1 MAARQVL
8 SFEQVRSRAL
18 EYLPAE
24 SIGIID
30 DAYRFAAEAH
40 AGQRRKSGEPYVEH
54 PVAAA
59 LILTDLRLDQHAIAA
74 AILHDVP
81 EDCGV
86 AISDLEKQF
95 GAEVA
100 SLVDGVTKLSKVTS
114 IAHDGRNPA
123 KAGEEVGQAE
133 NLRKMLIAMAEDVR
147 VVLIKLADRL
157 HNMRTLAALPPPRQR
172 AIAQE
177 TMEIFA
183 PLAGRLG
190 IYQIKSELE
199 DLAFS
204 YLEPE
209 KYREIKELVAT
220 RRAAGEQYLSRVIQK
235 LRRALEEATITAD
248 VSGRTKHLYSVYRK
262 MRAYETIGRQFDDI
276 YDLLAVRVLVETVPE
291 CYNALGVVHTLWHPV
306 PGQFDDYIANP
317 KQSMYQSLHTTVI
330 AEEGKP
336 LEIQIRTHEM
346 HRVAEY
352 GIAAHWRYKEGSRKP
367 DIAFEE
373 RVAWLRQLLEWQK
386 EVRGAQEFV
395 DSVKTDLFR
404 DQVFVYTPRGEIKD
418 LPAGATPLDFAYRI
432 HTDLGHRC
440 IGAKVNGRLVP
451 LNTPLKNGDQVEI
464 IAPRSGRGPS
474 RDWLNPNLGYIKT
487 SHAREKIR
495 QWFRRQERADN
506 LERGRELLEKELKR
520 LAIQK
525 PLEEIAKLFKY
536 DKVDEFLVAIGVGEV
551 NPGQIAVKVATAEPR
566 PVTLPISPKRD
577 GNPPSGGVA
586 VMGVGDLVT
595 TMARCCSPVP
605 GDVIVGYIT
614 RFRGVTVHRA
624 DCPNIRNPAE
634 PERIVRVDWMLG
646 KDQVFPARVRVDAW
660 DRVGLLRDVTAVIAG
675 ENINMSAV
683 HTESSPDGTATISM
697 KIETTGIEQLSRVL
711 GKLEAIRG
719 IITVSREVG

>member
-1 MAARQVL
+1 M

-18 EYLPAE
+18 QYLPAE
-24 SIGIID
+24 SLGVID
-30 DAYRFAAEAH
+30 DAYQFAAIAH
-40 AGQRRKSGEPYVEH
+40 DGQRRKSGEPYLEH

-59 LILTDLRLDQHAIAA
+59 LILTDLHLDPSAIAA

-86 AISDLEKQF
+86 PIGEIEKRF
-95 GAEVA
+95 GPEVA

-114 IAHDGRNPA
+114 LAHDGRNPA
-123 KAGEEVGQAE
+123 KAGEEVVQAE
-133 NLRKMLIAMAEDVR
+133 NLRKMLIAMAEDIR

-157 HNMRTLAALPPPRQR
+157 HNMRTLSALPPERQR

-209 KYREIKELVAT
+209 NYREIAQLVAK
-220 RRAAGEQYLSRVIQK
+220 RRAAGEQYISRVIQK
-235 LRRALEEATITAD
+235 LRRALEEATIKAE
-248 VSGRTKHLYSVYRK
+248 VSGRPKHLYSVYRK
-262 MRAYETIGRQFDDI
+262 MRAYEAIGRQFDDI
-276 YDLLAVRVLVETVPE
+276 HDLLAVRVLVDTVPD
-291 CYNALGVVHTLWHPV
+291 CYHALGVVHTLWHPV

-330 AEEGKP
+330 AEEGRP

-367 DIAFEE
+367 DIKFEE

-440 IGAKVNGRLVP
+440 VGAKVNGRLVP
-451 LNTPLKNGDQVEI
+451 LNTPLKNGDIVEI
-464 IAPRSGRGPS
+464 IAPKSGRGPS
-474 RDWLNPNLGYIKT
+474 RDWLNPNLGYVKT

-520 LAIQK
+520 LALHK
-525 PLEEIAKLFKY
+525 PLDEIAKLFKY
-536 DKVDEFLVAIGVGEV
+536 DKVDDFLVAIGIGEV
-551 NPGQIAVKVATAEPR
+551 NPGQIAVKIATAEPR
-566 PVTLPISPKRD
+566 PMTLPVSPKR
-577 GNPPSGGVA
+577 GGAAPSGGVA
-586 VMGVGDLVT
+586 VLGVGDLVT
-595 TMARCCSPVP
+595 TLARCCSPVP

-624 DCPNIRNPAE
+624 DCPNVRNPAE

-646 KDQVFPARVRVDAW
+646 KDQVFPVRVRVDAW
-660 DRVGLLRDVTAVIAG
+660 DRVGLLSDVTAVIAG
-675 ENINMSAV
+675 EAINMSAV

-697 KIETTGIEQLSRVL
+697 KLETSGIEQLSRVL
-711 GKLEAIRG
+711 GKLEAIKG
-719 IITVSREVG
+719 VLTVSREAG

>member
-1 MAARQVL
+1 M
-8 SFEQVRSRAL
+8 SFEQVRTRAL
-18 EYLPAE
+18 QYLPADSLGVIE
-24 SIGIID
+24 S
-30 DAYRFAAEAH
+30 AYQFAAAAH
-40 AGQRRKSGEPYVEH
+40 DGQLRKTGEPYLVH

-59 LILTDLRLDQHAIAA
+59 LILTDLRLDQDAIAA

-86 AISDLEKQF
+86 PIAEIDKRF
-95 GAEVA
+95 GSEVA

-114 IAHDGRNPA
+114 LAHDGRNPT
-123 KAGEEVGQAE
+123 KAGDELVQAE
-133 NLRKMLIAMAEDVR
+133 NLRKMLIAMAEDMR

-157 HNMRTLAALPPPRQR
+157 HNMRTLAALKPERQR

-209 KYREIKELVAT
+209 RYREIAQLVAQ
-220 RRAAGEQYLSRVIQK
+220 RRAAGEQYISRVIREV
-235 LRRALEEATITAD
+235 RRTLDEAKIVAE
-248 VSGRTKHLYSVYRK
+248 VSGRPKHLYSVSRK
-262 MRAYETIGRQFDDI
+262 MRAYQTIGREFADI
-276 YDLLAVRVLVETVPE
+276 SDLLAIRILVETMPE
-291 CYNALGVVHTLWHPV
+291 CYHALGVVHSLWHPV

-317 KQSMYQSLHTTVI
+317 KQSMYQSLHTAVI
-330 AEEGKP
+330 ALDGQRI
-336 LEIQIRTHEM
+336 EIQIRSHEM
-346 HRVAEY
+346 HHVAEY
-352 GIAAHWRYKEGSRKP
+352 GIAAHWRYKEGGRKA
-367 DIAFEE
+367 DIQFEE
-373 RVAWLRQLLEWQK
+373 RIAWLRQLLEWQK

-440 IGAKVNGRLVP
+440 VGAKVNGRLVS
-451 LNTPLKNGDQVEI
+451 LNTALKNGDIIEI
-464 IAPRSGRGPS
+464 IAPKSGRSPS
-474 RDWLNPNLGYIKT
+474 RDWLNPNLGYVKT

-495 QWFRRQERADN
+495 QWFRRQERAEN
-506 LERGRELLEKELKR
+506 LDRGRELLEKELKR
-520 LAIQK
+520 LALHK
-525 PLEEIAKLFKY
+525 PFDEIAKLFKY
-536 DKVDEFLVAIGVGEV
+536 DKLEDFFVAIGIGEV
-551 NPGQIAVKVATAEPR
+551 NPGTIAVKVATAEPR
-566 PVTLPISPKRD
+566 PITLPLTPKR
-577 GNPPSGGVA
+577 SGAVPIGAVA

-614 RFRGVTVHRA
+614 RFRGVTVHRG
-624 DCPNIRNPAE
+624 DCPNVRNPAE

-646 KDQVFPARVRVDAW
+646 KDQVFPVRIRLDAW
-660 DRVGLLRDVTAVIAG
+660 DRVGLLNDVTAVIAAEG
-675 ENINMSAV
+675 INMNAV
-683 HTESSPDGTATISM
+683 QTESSMDGTATISM
-697 KIETTGIEQLSRVL
+697 KLETSGIEQLSRVL
-711 GKLEAIRG
+711 GKLEAVKG
-719 IITVSREVG
+719 VLGVSREAG

>member
-1 MAARQVL
+1 M
-8 SFEQVRSRAL
+8 SFELLRSRAL
-18 EYLPAE
+18 QYLPPG
-24 SIGIID
+24 SIEIID
-30 DAYRFAAEAH
+30 RAYQFAAVAH
-40 AGQRRKSGEPYVEH
+40 DGQRRKSGEPYLEH

-59 LILTDLRLDQHAIAA
+59 LILTELHLDQNAIAA

-86 AISDLEKQF
+86 PIEEIEQRF
-95 GAEVA
+95 GREVA

-114 IAHDGRNPA
+114 FAHDTRGSA
-123 KAGEEVGQAE
+123 KAGEEVAQAE

-157 HNMRTLAALPPPRQR
+157 HNMRTLWALPPARQR

-190 IYQIKSELE
+190 IYQVKSELE

-209 KYREIKELVAT
+209 KYREIADLVAK

-235 LRRALEEATITAD
+235 LRRALEEATIKGE

-276 YDLLAVRVLVETVPE
+276 YDLLAVRVLVDTVPE
-291 CYNALGVVHTLWHPV
+291 CYHALGVVHTLWHPV

-352 GIAAHWRYKEGSRKP
+352 GIAAHWRYKEGNRKP
-367 DIAFEE
+367 DIKFEE

-440 IGAKVNGRLVP
+440 VGAKVNGRLVP

-464 IAPRSGRGPS
+464 IAPKSSRGPS
-474 RDWLNPNLGYIKT
+474 RDWLNPNLGYVKT

-495 QWFRRQERADN
+495 QWFRRQERAEN

-536 DKVDEFLVAIGVGEV
+536 DKLEDFLVAIGVGEI
-551 NPGQIAVKVATAEPR
+551 NPGQIAVKIAAAEPR
-566 PVTLPISPKRD
+566 PMTLPVTPKRD
-577 GNPPSGGVA
+577 GSAPNGGIA

-595 TMARCCSPVP
+595 TIARCCSPVP

-624 DCPNIRNPAE
+624 DCPNLRNLAE
-634 PERIVRVDWMLG
+634 PERIVRVDWALS
-646 KDQVFPARVRVDAW
+646 KDHVFPARIRVDAW
-660 DRVGLLRDVTAVIAG
+660 DRVGLLSDVTAVIAA

-683 HTESSPDGTATISM
+683 HTESNPDGTATISM
-697 KIETTGIEQLSRVL
+697 KLDTTGIEQLSRVL
-711 GKLEAIRG
+711 GKLEAVKG
-719 IITVSREVG
+719 IITVSRETG

>member
-1 MAARQVL
+1 ML
-8 SFEQVRSRAL
+8 FEQVRSRAL

-24 SIGIID
+24 SIGILD
-30 DAYRFAAEAH
+30 DAYRFAAQKH
-40 AGQRRKSGEPYVEH
+40 DGQRRKSGEPYVEH

-59 LILTDLRLDQHAIAA
+59 LILTDLRLDQNAIAA

-95 GAEVA
+95 GPEVA
-100 SLVDGVTKLSKVTS
+100 NLVDGVTKLSKVTS

-133 NLRKMLIAMAEDVR
+133 NLRKMLIAMAEDIR

-157 HNMRTLAALPPPRQR
+157 HNMRTLSALPPARQR

-209 KYREIKELVAT
+209 KYHEIAELVAT

-276 YDLLAVRVLVETVPE
+276 YDLLAVRVLVDTVPE

-367 DIAFEE
+367 DIKFEE

-440 IGAKVNGRLVP
+440 VGAKVNGRLVP

-566 PVTLPISPKRD
+566 PLTLPASPKRE
-577 GNPPSGGVA
+577 GSAPSGGVA

-605 GDVIVGYIT
+605 GDIIVGYIT

-646 KDQVFPARVRVDAW
+646 DDQVFPARVRVDAW

-719 IITVSREVG
+719 IITVSREAG

>member
-1 MAARQVL
+1 M
-8 SFEQVRSRAL
+8 SIEQVRSRAL
-18 EYLPAE
+18 QYLPAD
-24 SIGIID
+24 SLGVID
-30 DAYRFAAEAH
+30 AAYQFAAVAH
-40 AGQRRKSGEPYVEH
+40 DGQRRKSGEPYLNH

-59 LILTDLRLDQHAIAA
+59 LILTDLHLDPSAIAA

-86 AISDLEKQF
+86 AISDLEKRF
-95 GAEVA
+95 GPEIA

-114 IAHDGRNPA
+114 LAHDGRNPA
-123 KAGEEVGQAE
+123 KAGEEVVQAE
-133 NLRKMLIAMAEDVR
+133 NLRKMLIAMAEDIR

-157 HNMRTLAALPPPRQR
+157 HNMRTLSALPPERQR

-209 KYREIKELVAT
+209 KYREIAELVSR
-220 RRAAGEQYLSRVIQK
+220 RRAAGEQYIARVIHK
-235 LRRALEEATITAD
+235 LRRALEEATIRAE
-248 VSGRTKHLYSVYRK
+248 VSGRQKHLYSVYRK

-291 CYNALGVVHTLWHPV
+291 CYHALGVVHTLWHPV

-336 LEIQIRTHEM
+336 LEIQIRTHQM

-352 GIAAHWRYKEGSRKP
+352 GIAAHWRYKEGGRKS
-367 DIAFEE
+367 DIRFEE

-432 HTDLGHRC
+432 HTDLGHHC
-440 IGAKVNGRLVP
+440 VGAKVNGRLVP
-451 LNTPLKNGDQVEI
+451 LNTPLKNGDIVEI
-464 IAPRSGRGPS
+464 IAPKSGRGPS
-474 RDWLNPNLGYIKT
+474 RDWLNPNLGYVKT

-520 LAIQK
+520 LALQK
-525 PLEEIAKLFKY
+525 PLDEIAKLFKY
-536 DKVDEFLVAIGVGEV
+536 DKVDDFLVAIGIGEV

-566 PVTLPISPKRD
+566 PMTLPVAPKRS
-577 GNPPSGGVA
+577 GAAPVGGVA

-605 GDVIVGYIT
+605 GDLIVGYIT

-624 DCPNIRNPAE
+624 DCPNVRNPAE
-634 PERIVRVDWMLG
+634 PERIVRVDWVLG
-646 KDQVFPARVRVDAW
+646 KDQVFPVRVRLDAW
-660 DRVGLLRDVTAVIAG
+660 DRVGLLSDVTSVIAA
-675 ENINMSAV
+675 ENINMSSV

-697 KIETTGIEQLSRVL
+697 KLETSGIEQLSRVL
-711 GKLEAIRG
+711 GKLEAVKG
-719 IITVSREVG
+719 VLTVSRESG

>member
-1 MAARQVL
+1 M
-8 SFEQVRSRAL
+8 SFEQVRSRAA
-18 EYLPAE
+18 EYLPPEALNLLE
-24 SIGIID
+24 A
-30 DAYRFAAEAH
+30 AYCYAAEQH
-40 AGQRRKSGEPYVEH
+40 AGQLRKSGEPYIAH

-59 LILTDLRLDQHAIAA
+59 LILTDLRLDQYAIAA

-86 AISDLEKQF
+86 PLSEIEKRF
-95 GAEVA
+95 GSEVA
-100 SLVDGVTKLSKVTS
+100 RLVDGVTKLSKVTS
-114 IAHDGRNPA
+114 LAHEGRQPS
-123 KAGEEVGQAE
+123 KSGDDVVQAE

-157 HNMRTLAALPPPRQR
+157 HNMRTLSALPPERQR

-190 IYQIKSELE
+190 IYQIKWELE

-204 YLEPE
+204 SLEPE
-209 KYREIKELVAT
+209 KYRQIADLIAA
-220 RRAAGEQYLSRVIQK
+220 RRAAREQYITRVVKVLQ
-235 LRRALEEATITAD
+235 RALEEAEINAE
-248 VSGRTKHLYSVYRK
+248 VSGRPKHIYSIYRK
-262 MRAYETIGRQFDDI
+262 MKAYEALGREFADI
-276 YDLLAVRVLVETVPE
+276 YDLLAVRILVDTIPD
-291 CYNALGVVHTLWHPV
+291 CYHALGVVHNLWHPV

-317 KQSMYQSLHTTVI
+317 KPSLYQSLHTTVV
-330 AEEGKP
+330 ALEGKP
-336 LEIQIRTHEM
+336 LEVQIRTHEM

-352 GIAAHWRYKEGSRKP
+352 GIAAHWRYKEGGRKP
-367 DIAFEE
+367 DLKFEE

-418 LPAGATPLDFAYRI
+418 LPAGATPIDFAYRI

-440 IGAKVNGRLVP
+440 VGAKVNGRLVP
-451 LNTPLKNGDQVEI
+451 LNTPLKNGDIVEI
-464 IAPRSGRGPS
+464 IAPKSSRGPS
-474 RDWLNPNLGYIKT
+474 RDWLNPNLGYVKT

-495 QWFRRQERADN
+495 QWFRRQERAEN

-520 LAIQK
+520 LALHK
-525 PLEEIAKLFKY
+525 PIEEIARLFKY
-536 DKVDEFLVAIGVGEV
+536 EKVEDFLVAIGVGEV
-551 NPGQIAVKVATAEPR
+551 NPGQIAVKIATTEPR
-566 PVTLPISPKRD
+566 PLTLPTSSKRNGASPN
-577 GNPPSGGVA
+577 GAVA

-634 PERIVRVDWMLG
+634 PERIIRVDWVLR
-646 KDQVFPARVRVDAW
+646 KDQLFPVTVRVEAW
-660 DRVGLLRDVTAVIAG
+660 DRVGLLHDVTTVIAA
-675 ENINMSAV
+675 ENINLTTV
-683 HTESSPDGTATISM
+683 ITETSDEGTATITM
-697 KIETTGIEQLSRVL
+697 KLETSGIEQLSRVL
-711 GKLEAIRG
+711 GKLEAVKG
-719 IITVSREVG
+719 VQAVHREAG